1 MKTWENAQSLEW
13 MKFLVCFVRTDSKAA
28 AKMRVHKREAI
39 VFSIINPRPVLFTM
53 GRERHC
59 KESCYPFPAN
69 NIQTK
74 GKSELKIDLDLD
86 SRQQQ
91 RKATAWHGWKPKP
104 GEVKVESSK
113 DDRLDQSTIGPGLC
127 QGTSPSLAV
136 PCSCRPKPR
145 APLQQKSKYWES
157 YVVNKNIQYW
167 VFRSLRDIKGSPAR
181 FAGIGSS
188 FNPGEGG
195 GQEVKVLLRQPL
207 KLLKEISSD
216 FILSLWPRLQCQKL
230 KWVKISPWNI

>member
-1 MKTWENAQSLEW
+1 

-39 VFSIINPRPVLFTM
+39 VFRIINPRPVLFTM

-113 DDRLDQSTIGPGLC
+113 DDRLHLVFVRELLLPWR
-127 QGTSPSLAV
+127 SLAPAV
-136 PCSCRPKPR
+136 PN
-145 APLQQKSKYWES
+145 L
-157 YVVNKNIQYW
+157 
-167 VFRSLRDIKGSPAR
+167 
-181 FAGIGSS
+181 
-188 FNPGEGG
+188 
-195 GQEVKVLLRQPL
+195 VLLSARSQNTE
-207 KLLKEISSD
+207 KVMLLTRTLDVS
-216 FILSLWPRLQCQKL
+216 FPT
-230 KWVKISPWNI
+230 

>member
-1 MKTWENAQSLEW
+1 
-13 MKFLVCFVRTDSKAA
+13 
-28 AKMRVHKREAI
+28 
-39 VFSIINPRPVLFTM
+39 M

-113 DDRLDQSTIGPGLC
+113 DDRDCTWSLSGNFSFLGGPLLLPSQTSCSSPPEVKILRKLC
-127 QGTSPSLAV
+127 
-136 PCSCRPKPR
+136 C
-145 APLQQKSKYWES
+145 YWM
-157 YVVNKNIQYW
+157 
-167 VFRSLRDIKGSPAR
+167 FRSLRDIKCSPAR
-181 FAGIGSS
+181 FAGIGGSL
-188 FNPGEGG
+188 NPGEGG

-207 KLLKEISSD
+207 ELLKERSSD
-216 FILSLWPRLQCQKL
+216 FILSL
-230 KWVKISPWNI
+230 